1 MEGQDVCTRK
11 AKPLAIT
18 SIFNTLFPLDEVD
31 AKRVIVG
38 MSLKN
43 NFTPYVQLEK
53 CGGNCAMSVKE
64 TRCSQLMAELMK
76 GMCPSI
82 RSCVLAE
89 NLLLDTLPMM
99 LHIIVPNLRPVNTQ
113 LFNSREK
120 AELSQVINIMIEYN
134 LNYVQERTPEGSY
147 VYTLDPNIEYL
158 CCYPGMKSTRVLSYG
173 GKQLVAHE
181 LELEKLRRAW
191 EKLDITNNAPDS
203 MDTGESEQRASLEPI
218 RTSRSTEGPRKDVKT
233 NKTTDTQLL
242 PNHLQTLVPKVVTP
256 DKVPVSIAPV
266 LFPVV

>member
-1 MEGQDVCTRK
+1 M
-11 AKPLAIT
+11 PLCYGT
-18 SIFNTLFPLDEVD
+18 SCLVAWSWPKLSYPS
-31 AKRVIVG
+31 VG
-38 MSLKN
+38 
-43 NFTPYVQLEK
+43 YE
-53 CGGNCAMSVKE
+53 MSVKE

-147 VYTLDPNIEYL
+147 VYTLDPNIEFL

-203 MDTGESEQRASLEPI
+203 MDTGESEQRASIEPI

-256 DKVPVSIAPV
+256 DKVPHKALELKVAAFSDARDIN
-266 LFPVV
+266 

>member
-1 MEGQDVCTRK
+1 
-11 AKPLAIT
+11 
-18 SIFNTLFPLDEVD
+18 
-31 AKRVIVG
+31 
-38 MSLKN
+38 
-43 NFTPYVQLEK
+43 
-53 CGGNCAMSVKE
+53 
-64 TRCSQLMAELMK
+64 
-76 GMCPSI
+76 
-82 RSCVLAE
+82 
-89 NLLLDTLPMM
+89 
-99 LHIIVPNLRPVNTQ
+99 
-113 LFNSREK
+113 
-120 AELSQVINIMIEYN
+120 MIEYN

-218 RTSRSTEGPRKDVKT
+218 RTSRSTEGPRKDVMINKIT
-233 NKTTDTQLL
+233 NTQLL

-256 DKVPVSIAPV
+256 DKVPECTLNVIFDDSLSEYRRFTGGDCTDQFVEVLVDTAKCALDYYSSIVPM
-266 LFPVV
+266 PPNTRSKRCS